1 VTGRLGRLR
10 GLLEREGLGGLLVA
24 APGEEGLGGESR
36 AYLAGFTGSAGM
48 LLVTAN
54 EALLMVDS
62 RYWEQAERETG
73 PRGVRVVR
81 AAGPRQGWFR
91 ELVAEAGASGLRVG
105 VSTRDLSY
113 AGFLALQRAMEAMAV
128 GDRPEL
134 VPAPGLI
141 EELRRIKEAE
151 ELATLQRA
159 VDIADRAFG
168 RLAGELEPGMTENEA
183 ALRFERYVR
192 EEGGDG
198 IAFPSIIAGGPWSA
212 MPHASPRRE
221 PIGAGEPVVI
231 DVGARFRGYHSDLTR
246 TLVLGQ
252 PTERF
257 REIYDVVRAAQQ
269 AAIEGVEV
277 GMRAA
282 DAHELAHAVIRAAG
296 YGECFGHGLGHGVGL
311 AVHEDPYLGP
321 SSDHVLEEGMVFTI
335 EPGVYV
341 PGWGGVRIEDIVV
354 LEDGKARV
362 LGHAPKLTFLGSDA

>member
-1 VTGRLGRLR
+1 VTGRLDRLR
-10 GLLEREGLGGLLVA
+10 GLLEREGLDGLLVA

-36 AYLAGFTGSAGM
+36 VYLAGFTGSAGV

-62 RYWEQAERETG
+62 RYWEQAEREAG

-141 EELRRIKEAE
+141 EELRRIKDAE

-168 RLAGELEPGMTENEA
+168 RLAAELEPGMTEDEA

-192 EEGGDG
+192 EEGGSG
-198 IAFPSIIAGGPWSA
+198 VAFPSIIAGGPWSA

-221 PIGAGEPVVI
+221 PIGVGEPVVI
-231 DVGARFRGYHSDLTR
+231 DVGARFRGYCSDLTR

-257 REIYDVVRAAQQ
+257 REIYEVVRAAQE

-335 EPGVYV
+335 EPGIYV